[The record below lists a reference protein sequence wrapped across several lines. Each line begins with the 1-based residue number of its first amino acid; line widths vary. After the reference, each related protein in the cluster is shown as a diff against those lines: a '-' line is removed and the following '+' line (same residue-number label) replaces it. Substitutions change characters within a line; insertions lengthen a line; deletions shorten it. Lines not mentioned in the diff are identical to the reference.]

1 LLYSL
6 SSNFVE
12 YIRIK
17 DVKMY
22 EVFDY
27 LDVGEKK
34 NRLEKMQEMITS
46 QDNWIKDFK
55 NKKPI

>member
-1 LLYSL
+1 
-6 SSNFVE
+6 
-12 YIRIK
+12 
-17 DVKMY
+17 MY